1 MDAMFGRSRRAVA
14 VSCVSL
20 AFALTAAVPGNA
32 RDDEMRREGACS
44 GHSDW
49 RLEVRHEDADTLQ
62 VRFRIDHTPNGAV
75 WEIFLSDNG
84 SRFFAGTRS
93 SGSNGELQVRK
104 QTADR
109 SGTDRIKGYGY
120 SRATGEVCSGVIKY
134 DR

>member
-1 MDAMFGRSRRAVA
+1 MDAMFWTSRRVA
-14 VSCVSL
+14 GMVCVSL
-20 AFALTAAVPGNA
+20 VLALIAAVPGNA
-32 RDDEMRREGACS
+32 RDDEMRREGSCS
-44 GHSDW
+44 AHSDW
-49 RLEVRHEDADTLQ
+49 RLEVRHEDANMLQ

-104 QTADR
+104 HTPDR

-120 SRATGEVCSGVIKY
+120 SRASGEVCSGVIKY